1 MEGLAVVVGL
11 AVLASGLGLVGF
23 SVGGKTMAD
32 LVGFPVVGFPVT
44 GFAVIGLAVV
54 GPLVVGDS
62 VVGLS
67 VEVGALVAGMV
78 DGVGVGASV
87 PVGLNVTGASL
98 VVGISDC

>member
-1 MEGLAVVVGL
+1 M
-11 AVLASGLGLVGF
+11 
-23 SVGGKTMAD
+23 
-32 LVGFPVVGFPVT
+32 
-44 GFAVIGLAVV
+44 V

-87 PVGLNVTGASL
+87 LVGLELMGVSVVGPL
-98 VVGISDC
+98 VVDDSVVGLSVEVGELVAWVVTVSERQCRLGSM